1 MLLVLILV
9 AGYSSCFLFHFKHSV
24 IYVPL
29 KSAAIET
36 LKKKKEK
43 GGGGERKRIN
53 NKKAAPKLCP

>member
-1 MLLVLILV
+1 MLILV

-43 GGGGERKRIN
+43 GGGGKEKE
-53 NKKAAPKLCP
+53 

>member
-36 LKKKKEK
+36 LKKRKRR
-43 GGGGERKRIN
+43 GGGGKKK
-53 NKKAAPKLCP
+53 NK